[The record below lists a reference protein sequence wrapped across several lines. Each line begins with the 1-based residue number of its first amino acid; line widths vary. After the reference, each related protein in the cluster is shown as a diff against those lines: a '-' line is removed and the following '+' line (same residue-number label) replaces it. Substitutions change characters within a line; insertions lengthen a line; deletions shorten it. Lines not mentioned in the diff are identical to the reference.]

1 MYERKVNKNLDP
13 KSTSIDPSKSSF
25 DDLQMLGYLKSCKP
39 DNSKQTTS
47 AVTIISP
54 KCVLSTLREFIKH
67 EQTTAANIKNNTNR
81 KSVLDA
87 LTRAYTIASTLDSI
101 PNEGIAIFTSCYI

>member
-1 MYERKVNKNLDP
+1 MSRESLIFTKMAEQ
-13 KSTSIDPSKSSF
+13 KSQDY
-25 DDLQMLGYLKSCKP
+25 LYMLNTLKASKP

-47 AVTIISP
+47 AVSIISP
-54 KCVLSTLREFIKH
+54 KTTISSLREFIKH
-67 EQTTAANIKNNTNR
+67 EQTTASNIKNNTNR

-87 LTRAYTIASTLDSI
+87 LTRAYSIASNLNSI

>member
-1 MYERKVNKNLDP
+1 MSRETFIFTKMAEKKSQDYVSLLSNLKN
-13 KSTSIDPSKSSF
+13 S
-25 DDLQMLGYLKSCKP
+25 KP

-47 AVTIISP
+47 AVSIISP
-54 KCVLSTLREFIKH
+54 KTTISSLREFIKH
-67 EQTTAANIKNNTNR
+67 EQATASNIKNNTNR

-87 LTRAYTIASTLDSI
+87 LTRAYSIASSLHSI